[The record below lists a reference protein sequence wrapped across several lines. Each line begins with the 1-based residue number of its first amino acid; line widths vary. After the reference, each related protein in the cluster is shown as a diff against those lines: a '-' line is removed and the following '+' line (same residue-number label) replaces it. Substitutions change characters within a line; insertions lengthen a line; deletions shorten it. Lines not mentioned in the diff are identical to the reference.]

1 MLIKRT
7 YRENNTTPFLLIPV
21 IFLLASV
28 IFLSVAIGMKVYDK
42 NKKERC
48 TERTQAEVV
57 DIAESR
63 NDDGRMLYAPVF
75 SYTAGGQEYI
85 KQRNSYTNP
94 CDYSIGQKI
103 ILKYNPDNPQEFY
116 AVGDSTS
123 DFLIYIFGGIS
134 ALFLVIAALMLAV
147 WFKKRKGKKD
157 DQFSQF
163 GPGIDESADT
173 VYYDDFQ

>member
-1 MLIKRT
+1 M
-7 YRENNTTPFLLIPV
+7 
-21 IFLLASV
+21 
-28 IFLSVAIGMKVYDK
+28 
-42 NKKERC
+42 
-48 TERTQAEVV
+48 
-57 DIAESR
+57 
-63 NDDGRMLYAPVF
+63 
-75 SYTAGGQEYI
+75 
-85 KQRNSYTNP
+85 
-94 CDYSIGQKI
+94 
-103 ILKYNPDNPQEFY
+103 KYNPDDPQEFY